1 MYEMQIRKLRE
12 QLEARNSE
20 VEEMRRVGKRERELL
35 KEEVGSLRA
44 DYRVLEK
51 KREMELMEAR
61 ANAEEEV
68 ARATK

>member
-1 MYEMQIRKLRE
+1 MQIRKLRE

-20 VEEMRRVGKRERELL
+20 VEEMRRVGNRERELL

-61 ANAEEEV
+61 ANAEEEL